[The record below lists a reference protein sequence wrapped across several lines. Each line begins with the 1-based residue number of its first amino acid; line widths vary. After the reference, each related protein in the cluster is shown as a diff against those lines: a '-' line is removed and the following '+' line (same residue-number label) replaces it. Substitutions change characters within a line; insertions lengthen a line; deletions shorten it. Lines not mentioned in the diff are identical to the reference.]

1 MQKEKNMLTQRQV
14 DQLLLEQKE
23 KGYPSFKNR
32 IVRILES
39 EYSVSNSD
47 AVNYVFHPE
56 ISDRIN
62 KDIEWAQHM
71 GARYWADLIFENFLE
86 FPKRYIS

>member
-14 DQLLLEQKE
+14 DKLLLEQKE
-23 KGYPSFKNR
+23 KGYPSFKKR

-56 ISDRIN
+56 ISERIN
-62 KDIEWAQHM
+62 MDIEWAQHM

-86 FPKRYIS
+86 FPKRHIS